1 LFNLM
6 EEAKNALITLQGQ
19 SRTAVEGLLEKIS
32 RENHQ
37 LEKLETV
44 LRDMKQVLKQQQQAN
59 NRLETQIA
67 SLQKEL
73 FAEESITDDEAMS
86 RLRCDVA
93 TMSPQ
98 ELLQHIDF
106 LARKVVEETQR
117 TQRLQ
122 LTIQQLQQGIK
133 LLSQKLDEILQNS
146 S

>member
-1 LFNLM
+1 M
-6 EEAKNALITLQGQ
+6 
-19 SRTAVEGLLEKIS
+19 EKIS